1 MYNGRTDPMEHVS
14 HFNHKMIVHSKNE
27 TLMCKVFLSSLE
39 PVAMRWFDD
48 LQEGSIIAFKELT
61 RVFGARFVTCSRVPR
76 PLNSLL
82 SMTMREVETL
92 KTYSD
97 RYWEIF
103 NEIDENFDDVAI
115 RTFKVDLLVKHN
127 LRKSLIRKPI
137 RSARQFMDHIN
148 EYKWVEEDQQ
158 QEKGKTKV
166 VPQDRRDFRLD
177 KYNSNRPWR
186 DFARQFKSTATQ
198 VVNIVFREPV
208 QQIVE
213 KIKSELYF
221 KWPNKM
227 RRDPTRRN

>member
-39 PVAMRWFDD
+39 PVVMRWFDD

-76 PLNSLL
+76 LLNSLL
-82 SMTMREVETL
+82 PMTMREVETL
-92 KTYSD
+92 KTYSN

-115 RTFKVDLLVKHN
+115 RTFKVGLLVKHN
-127 LRKSLIRKPI
+127 LRKSLTRKPI
-137 RSARQFMDHIN
+137 RSVRQFMDHIN

-177 KYNSNRPWR
+177 RYNSNRPWR
-186 DFARQFKSTATQ
+186 DFAGQFESTTTQ
-198 VVNIVFREPV
+198 VVSIVFREPV

-213 KIKSELYF
+213 KIKNESYF